1 MAWLLDRATLAVYT
15 EELKLPPRSAPR
27 NPRDGTGKALL
38 PLSPADVLNAS
49 LPLLL
54 ELHVSLDS
62 LLQVQDRGI
71 LYDDHSCMN
80 TYRRRSVWD
89 AHPKPQAMGDTQGSA
104 LAQHTRHG
112 LSFSL
117 TSSAN
122 ILLP

>member
-1 MAWLLDRATLAVYT
+1 MVVEPWPGGIHRAAEVASS
-15 EELKLPPRSAPR
+15 ECPPR
-27 NPRDGTGKALL
+27 NPRDGIGKALL

-80 TYRRRSVWD
+80 TYRRKIHVGCTYKGPGDGR
-89 AHPKPQAMGDTQGSA
+89 HPGLCSGSTHPGMA
-104 LAQHTRHG
+104 
-112 LSFSL
+112 
-117 TSSAN
+117 
-122 ILLP
+122 

>member
-1 MAWLLDRATLAVYT
+1 MAASLLGSGALAVHT
-15 EELKLPPRSAPR
+15 KELKLPPWSAPPR

-54 ELHVSLDS
+54 ELHVSLDG

-80 TYRRRSVWD
+80 TYRRKIRVVCTYK
-89 AHPKPQAMGDTQGSA
+89 ARVMGDTQGSA
-104 LAQHTRHG
+104 LAQHTWAG
-112 LSFSL
+112 SELL
-117 TSSAN
+117 TDE
-122 ILLP
+122 LC